1 MEIRSRR
8 AETLASSMRVEWRCF
23 ERRVMEGKVV
33 VVTLGRGPLERVS
46 ICVLWS
52 YGARER
58 ERGLKHEKSTM

>member
-33 VVTLGRGPLERVS
+33 VVTLGRGPLERGS
-46 ICVLWS
+46 ICVL
-52 YGARER
+52 
-58 ERGLKHEKSTM
+58 